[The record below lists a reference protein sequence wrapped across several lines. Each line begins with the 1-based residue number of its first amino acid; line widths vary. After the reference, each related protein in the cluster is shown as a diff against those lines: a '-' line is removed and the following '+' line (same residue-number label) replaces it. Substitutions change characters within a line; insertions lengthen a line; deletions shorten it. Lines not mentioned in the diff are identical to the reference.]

1 MHYRICDRTLFE
13 QVPSTSIYRWNKSNL
28 PQLHW
33 QTPRH
38 NLKITACCVVLPP
51 YCKYARLDSLESKTY
66 EAKFIRWSNIFAV
79 RLLEPGLLEEDCP
92 ITMYMCTENK
102 RFSSFF
108 LQSDQQN
115 SRFNYATVENFKT
128 VWPYLISQQTTL
140 KFMNLN
146 GPFAKKPWES
156 LVLRNSCDWT
166 INFLCAPVWVVA
178 L

>member
-28 PQLHW
+28 PQLHS

-66 EAKFIRWSNIFAV
+66 EAKFIRWPNIFAV

-92 ITMYMCTENK
+92 ITMCTESK

-108 LQSDQQN
+108 FFFCNRTNKIQGSTMQLL
-115 SRFNYATVENFKT
+115 K
-128 VWPYLISQQTTL
+128 TL
-140 KFMNLN
+140 KPFDLTWSLGKQPSNL
-146 GPFAKKPWES
+146 
-156 LVLRNSCDWT
+156 WT
-166 INFLCAPVWVVA
+166 
-178 L
+178 